1 MKRISLWLCLLLAM
15 VLLVSTLAGCSKEV
29 STTTK
34 TSVSTTTATATTTTT
49 QTSVTTATTTSI
61 IQKVVLKFSTPGPA
75 EHPGT
80 LAMIDWANKFNAAA
94 GGRYEMK
101 VYAGGALAVSLD
113 QMNAIR
119 TGAIDMGDAATNFYA
134 GDSPAFGVMDVP
146 FLFNNVDAQAAFGA
160 TAIST
165 LDAVAQQKMNQKL
178 VTTFVYGK
186 KDVYTVNKQIKIL
199 ADWKGLLVSINT
211 PLESDLV
218 KALGAAPVL
227 VDWVDE
233 VPSLQKGLINAG
245 IISSLAGLYNVG
257 YADVIKYLTVCNR
270 AGGMGFIAINLDVW
284 KGMPK
289 DIQDIMLKTAQ
300 DFTNSFNKAFKQG
313 EEVDWL
319 QGIEKQG
326 VTIYNLPIDE
336 RNKWITATKP
346 VADSFWKGLP
356 SDQAKA
362 LQDAVASSNSKF
374 PAK

>member
-1 MKRISLWLCLLLAM
+1 MKRMSLWLCLLLAT
-15 VLLVSTLAGCSKEV
+15 VLLVSTLVGCSKEV

-34 TSVSTTTATATTTTT
+34 TAVSTTTATATTTTT
-49 QTSVTTATTTSI
+49 QTSVKTATTTSI
-61 IQKVVLKFSTPGPA
+61 IQKVVIKFSTPGPA

-80 LAMIDWANKFNAAA
+80 IAMIDAAKKFNDAA
-94 GGRYEMK
+94 GGRYEIK

-134 GDSPAFGVMDVP
+134 GDSAAFGVMDVP

-160 TAIST
+160 TAIT
-165 LDAVAQQKMNQKL
+165 TWNAVSEQKMNQKL
-178 VTTFVYGK
+178 LTTFVYGK
-186 KDVYTVNKQIKIL
+186 KDVYTVNKQIKTL

-218 KALGAAPVL
+218 KSLGAAPVL
-227 VDWVDE
+227 IDWVDE
-233 VPSLQKGLINAG
+233 IPSLQKGLINAG
-245 IISSLAGLYNVG
+245 IISSLAGLING
-257 YADVIKYLTVCNR
+257 YSDVIKYLTVCNR
-270 AGGMGFIAINLDVW
+270 AGGLGFIAINLDTW
-284 KGMPK
+284 KAMPK
-289 DIQDIMLKTAQ
+289 DIQDLMLKSWQ
-300 DFTNSFNKAFKQG
+300 DFTISFNKSFKQG

-319 QGIEKQG
+319 QGIQKQG
-326 VTIYNLPIDE
+326 VTVYNLPVDE

-346 VADSFWKGLP
+346 VADGFWKGIP

-362 LQDAVASSNSKF
+362 LQDAAASANSKF

>member
-1 MKRISLWLCLLLAM
+1 MKEEAKVKRTVFWLSLLLVL
-15 VLLVSTLAGCSKEV
+15 VLLISSLAACSKAP
-29 STTTK
+29 STTT
-34 TSVSTTTATATTTTT
+34 V
-49 QTSVTTATTTSI
+49 TSVTTV
-61 IQKVVLKFSTPGPA
+61 QKVILKFSTPGPA

-80 LAMIDWANKFNAAA
+80 ILMMDWAKKFNAAA

-165 LDAVAQQKMNQKL
+165 LDAIAQQKMNQKL
-178 VTTFVYGK
+178 ITTFVYGK
-186 KDVYTVNKQIKIL
+186 KDVYTASKQIKTL

-218 KALGAAPVL
+218 KSLGAAPVL
-227 VDWVDE
+227 IDWVDE
-233 VPSLQKGLINAG
+233 IPSLQKGLINAG
-245 IISSLAGLYNVG
+245 IISSLAGLVSG
-257 YADVIKYLTVCNR
+257 YSDVIKYLTICNR
-270 AGGMGFIAINLDVW
+270 AGGMGFIAINLDIW
-284 KGMPK
+284 KAMPK
-289 DIQDIMLKTAQ
+289 DIQDIMLSTAQ
-300 DFTNSFNKAFKQG
+300 DFTLKFNKDFKQG

-319 QGIEKQG
+319 ASMQKQG
-326 VTIYNLPIDE
+326 VTVYTIPTDE
-336 RNKWITATKP
+336 RNKWIAATKP
-346 VADSFWKGLP
+346 IADGFWAGLP

-362 LQDAVASSNSKF
+362 LQDAAAAGNSKF

>member
-1 MKRISLWLCLLLAM
+1 VKRMVFWVSLLLVL
-15 VLLVSTLAGCSKEV
+15 VLLVSSLVACSKQA
-29 STTTK
+29 STTT
-34 TSVSTTTATATTTTT
+34 VTA
-49 QTSVTTATTTSI
+49 VTTVNKVI
-61 IQKVVLKFSTPGPA
+61 IKFSTPGPA

-80 LAMIDWANKFNAAA
+80 LLMIDAAKKFNDAA
-94 GGRYEMK
+94 GGRYEIK

-165 LDAVAQQKMNQKL
+165 LDAVTQQKMNQKL
-178 VTTFVYGK
+178 LTTFVYGK
-186 KDVYTVNKQIKIL
+186 KDVYTVNKQIKTL
-199 ADWKGLLVSINT
+199 DDWKGLLVSINT

-218 KALGAAPVL
+218 KSLGAAPVL
-227 VDWVDE
+227 IDWVDE
-233 VPSLQKGLINAG
+233 IPSLQKGLINAG
-245 IISSLAGLYNVG
+245 IISSLAGLVGG
-257 YADVIKYLTVCNR
+257 YADVIKYLTICNR

-284 KGMPK
+284 KAMPK
-289 DIQDIMLKTAQ
+289 DIQDLMNKTWQ
-300 DFTNSFNKAFKQG
+300 DFNVTFNKAFKQG

-319 QGIEKQG
+319 QQIQKQG
-326 VTIYNLPIDE
+326 VTVYSIPTDE
-336 RNKWITATKP
+336 RNKWIAVTKP
-346 VADSFWKGLP
+346 IADGFWKGLP

-362 LQDAVASSNSKF
+362 LQDAAASANAKF